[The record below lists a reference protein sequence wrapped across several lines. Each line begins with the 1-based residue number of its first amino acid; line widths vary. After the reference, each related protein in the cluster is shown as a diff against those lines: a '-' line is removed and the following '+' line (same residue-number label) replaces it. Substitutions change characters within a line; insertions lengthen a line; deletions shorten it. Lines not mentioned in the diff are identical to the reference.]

1 LNLLPNK
8 HVVKEFGD
16 QIVGTKIRSKRD
28 LGIRVN
34 LQALTERTRDG
45 VK

>member
-1 LNLLPNK
+1 LKLPPNK
-8 HVVKEFGD
+8 HAVKEFED
-16 QIVGTKIRSKRD
+16 QIVGTKIRSKRY